1 MQVKLPPVQV
11 VCVEGEVII
20 LSAVTGVGQHVPAA
34 FGKAQEDV
42 PVTAE
47 RQTSQIQYSHPSE
60 IKGQHRL
67 HALLTLL

>member
-34 FGKAQEDV
+34 FSKAQEDV
-42 PVTAE
+42 PVTAGS
-47 RQTSQIQYSHPSE
+47 QTQHSHPSE
-60 IKGQHRL
+60 IKGQDRL
-67 HALLTLL
+67 HVLLTLL